1 MWVAK
6 IVIANRERTIHTS
19 EFRTL
24 LIIVHILPLTMAPYA
39 RWVLP
44 SFREILV
51 GACDEYLESNDRGTD
66 KKRSKLI
73 TRIAKDLTD
82 IAQEKGEQLPDDLE
96 KVTMMAC
103 ARSKSSLI
111 FPVCPHLVW

>member
-1 MWVAK
+1 MAE

-24 LIIVHILPLTMAPYA
+24 LIVVQILPLTMAPYA
-39 RWVLP
+39 CWVLP

-51 GACDEYLESNDRGTD
+51 GACDEYLESNDRGTN

-96 KVTMMAC
+96 KVMMMAC
-103 ARSKSSLI
+103 ARPKSSLI